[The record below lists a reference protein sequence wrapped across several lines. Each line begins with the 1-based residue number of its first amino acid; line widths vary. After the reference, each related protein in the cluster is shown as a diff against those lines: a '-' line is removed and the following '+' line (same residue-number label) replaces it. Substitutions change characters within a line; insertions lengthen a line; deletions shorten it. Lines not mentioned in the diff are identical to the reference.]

1 MKKRIVVADQSRE
14 YVIANIRKKH
24 LSLWF
29 AAVNIVIFI
38 TFIGIFNFGQSLLA
52 TLISPG
58 VTWGVIVEPSLI
70 VLALIMSLVYYICV
84 ERLERDLKEGS
95 L

>member
-1 MKKRIVVADQSRE
+1 MVADQSRA
-14 YVIANIRKKH
+14 YAIANKRKKH

-38 TFIGIFNFGQSLLA
+38 TFIGVFNFGQSLLSS
-52 TLISPG
+52 LISPG

-70 VLALIMSLVYYICV
+70 VLALIMSLIYYVCV